1 MAKLNTSS
9 NENVSQESKDFIK
22 KISIKN
28 YVLKSKIEKLTTEDK
43 KLLAEI
49 LNDLKN
55 NDKDILSYFNVKLS
69 EKEKEKALE
78 YYNLLK

>member
-1 MAKLNTSS
+1 MAKLNTTS

-28 YVLKSKIEKLTTEDK
+28 FVVKSKIEKLQIEDK

-49 LNDLKN
+49 LNELKN
-55 NDKDILSYFNVKLS
+55 NDKEVLSYFDVKLS